1 MQKPNALKES
11 LGRIRRKFVHY
22 LKIGSSL
29 VFIFILC
36 DSFVTPARMSLLKQ
50 AGIFMMFAV
59 VGAAGLAVY
68 EEIRW
73 RRARKRLEALGIF

>member
-1 MQKPNALKES
+1 MQTSNTLKES

-29 VFIFILC
+29 VFIFILF
-36 DSFVTPARMSLLKQ
+36 DSFVTPARISLLMQ
-50 AGIFMMFAV
+50 AGIFMTFAV
-59 VGAAGLAVY
+59 IGSAGFAVY